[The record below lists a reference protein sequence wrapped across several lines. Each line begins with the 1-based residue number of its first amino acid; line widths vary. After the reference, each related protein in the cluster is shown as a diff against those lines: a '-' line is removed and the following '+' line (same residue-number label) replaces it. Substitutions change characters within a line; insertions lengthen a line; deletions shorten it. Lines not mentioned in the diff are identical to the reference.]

1 LSTTHDDIVNLKK
14 EIDSIYN
21 RKRAA
26 VYALCKYYAGLSLQ
40 RFRQKQAQD
49 AFFHNRTNTAYN
61 TAFSDAEM
69 TKEYCMFFLALAVE
83 YGWPLELANNRKHE
97 SVRPTVMAFYS
108 RFMRDLEALF
118 AG

>member
-1 LSTTHDDIVNLKK
+1 LPTTHEDIANLKK
-14 EIDSIYN
+14 EIDNIYS
-21 RKRAA
+21 RKKAA
-26 VYALCKYYAGLSLQ
+26 VYALCKYYAGLCLQ

-69 TKEYCMFFLALAVE
+69 TKEYCEFFLAIAVE
-83 YGWPLELANNRKHE
+83 YGVYLELSNNRKHE

-108 RFMRDLEALF
+108 RFIRDLEAIC
-118 AG
+118 